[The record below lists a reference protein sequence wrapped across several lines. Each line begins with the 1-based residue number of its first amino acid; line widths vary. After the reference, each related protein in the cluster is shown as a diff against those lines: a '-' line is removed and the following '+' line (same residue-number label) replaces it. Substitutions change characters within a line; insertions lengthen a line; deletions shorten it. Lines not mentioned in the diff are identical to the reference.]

1 MKSIKAKNKIKIV
14 YLLNSL
20 EIGGT
25 QKVVLDLCINVDLE
39 KFDITIVVL
48 SRNYDILSQ
57 YQLPLWIK
65 IIYTDYL
72 FENNYSLRSHLKLAL
87 FKKITQKRAKQV
99 LKIISDIKPDILH
112 LHTTPRELLIGIL
125 AQNQIHCELVYTDHC
140 VRLKQNEYKW
150 YIQFLLIRIFRRLYK
165 YYNLIAVSKTVEFTI
180 KQFDWFNNNKTFKLI
195 ENTIDLKTFTPKNKK
210 QKNYISVVYVA
221 RLESIKGH
229 FDLLEAWKKID
240 SPVNKKLFIVGD
252 GVLRE
257 RIEHFIA
264 ESKLENSVVLLG
276 KRNDIYE
283 ILNEA
288 DIAVFPSHNEGL
300 PLSLLEKMAMELPI
314 VASDTNEL
322 SSIIINNFNGL
333 LFKCGNSD
341 DLAKKLSIFLA
352 DEPLRKQLGKNA
364 RETVIKDFSINTAE
378 QNEKF
383 YLSVLDKN
391 KNDVN

>member
-1 MKSIKAKNKIKIV
+1 LKSIKAKNKIKIV

-125 AQNQIHCELVYTDHC
+125 AQNQIHCELVYTDHL

>member
-257 RIEHFIA
+257 RIEHFI
-264 ESKLENSVVLLG
+264 
-276 KRNDIYE
+276 R
-283 ILNEA
+283 
-288 DIAVFPSHNEGL
+288 
-300 PLSLLEKMAMELPI
+300 
-314 VASDTNEL
+314 EL
-322 SSIIINNFNGL
+322 SRITR
-333 LFKCGNSD
+333 
-341 DLAKKLSIFLA
+341 KK
-352 DEPLRKQLGKNA
+352 K
-364 RETVIKDFSINTAE
+364 
-378 QNEKF
+378 
-383 YLSVLDKN
+383 
-391 KNDVN
+391 

>member
-1 MKSIKAKNKIKIV
+1 MN
-14 YLLNSL
+14 
-20 EIGGT
+20 
-25 QKVVLDLCINVDLE
+25 
-39 KFDITIVVL
+39 
-48 SRNYDILSQ
+48 IL
-57 YQLPLWIK
+57 
-65 IIYTDYL
+65 
-72 FENNYSLRSHLKLAL
+72 
-87 FKKITQKRAKQV
+87 
-99 LKIISDIKPDILH
+99 
-112 LHTTPRELLIGIL
+112 
-125 AQNQIHCELVYTDHC
+125 
-140 VRLKQNEYKW
+140 
-150 YIQFLLIRIFRRLYK
+150 
-165 YYNLIAVSKTVEFTI
+165 
-180 KQFDWFNNNKTFKLI
+180 
-195 ENTIDLKTFTPKNKK
+195 
-210 QKNYISVVYVA
+210 
-221 RLESIKGH
+221 
-229 FDLLEAWKKID
+229 
-240 SPVNKKLFIVGD
+240 
-252 GVLRE
+252 
-257 RIEHFIA
+257 
-264 ESKLENSVVLLG
+264 LENSVVLLG

>member
-125 AQNQIHCELVYTDHC
+125 AQNQIHCELVYTDHL